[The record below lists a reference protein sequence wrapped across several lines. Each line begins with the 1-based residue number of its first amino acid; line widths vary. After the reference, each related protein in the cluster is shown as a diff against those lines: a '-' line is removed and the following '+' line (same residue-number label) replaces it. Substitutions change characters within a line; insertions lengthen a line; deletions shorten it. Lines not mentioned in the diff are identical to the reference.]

1 MRARYPDRDGYIERG
16 GVKVFFEVYGTG
28 APTVLLLPTWSI
40 VHSRRWKGQIPYMA
54 RHFRVVTFDGRGNGR
69 SDRPTTP
76 EAYADTEIVADAL
89 AVLDATD
96 TERAVVAGMSM
107 GAGYALR
114 LASEHSGRVLGAVFI
129 GPSLG
134 LAEAMPGRTQYEFWE
149 ELKTE
154 EGWARYNAYFWR
166 KDWPAFARF
175 FAGQIYTEPHSTK
188 HREDVVRWTLETDAE
203 TILTAERGEYMAG
216 SREDRRRSL
225 PLSLELA
232 ARVTCPCLVVH
243 GGDDHVVHVSGGE
256 HLAATLK
263 CPLVIFEGSGHAPDA
278 RSPVRFNIM
287 LRDFV
292 RGLAA
297 RPEARFSEGGRW

>member
-1 MRARYPDRDGYIERG
+1 MRARYPDRDGYVERG

-114 LASEHSGRVLGAVFI
+114 LASEHAGRVLGAVFI

-154 EGWARYNAYFWR
+154 EGWARYNAHFWR
-166 KDWPAFARF
+166 KNWPAFAEFCRKVDE
-175 FAGQIYTEPHSTK
+175 AQSQEL
-188 HREDVVRWTLETDAE
+188 TL
-203 TILTAERGEYMAG
+203 
-216 SREDRRRSL
+216 
-225 PLSLELA
+225 
-232 ARVTCPCLVVH
+232 
-243 GGDDHVVHVSGGE
+243 
-256 HLAATLK
+256 
-263 CPLVIFEGSGHAPDA
+263 
-278 RSPVRFNIM
+278 SP
-287 LRDFV
+287 
-292 RGLAA
+292 
-297 RPEARFSEGGRW
+297 P